1 MDVSKL
7 DFGLPVARRPSLR
20 FDLVDL
26 RLFLHTAEAQ
36 SITHGAERSNLALAS
51 ASARIR
57 GMEVALGT
65 PLLARDRRGVKLTAA
80 GQCLIEHA
88 RLVVQQVERM
98 RGDLGSFAR
107 GLSGSVRLL
116 SNTAALSEHLPRVL
130 AAFLAANPTIC
141 LDIEERESA
150 DIGSALASGAADV
163 GIASTAAL
171 PDSIEQ
177 FPFREDVLVLV
188 VPRGDILARRRLLG
202 LADVVDRPFIG
213 LPRESA
219 LQRHVVGHATR
230 LGATLNIRAR
240 VTSFDAVCG
249 MVEVGAGVGIVPE
262 VTAKRCRRSMK
273 VDATRLRDPWSKRHL
288 AICVRSLS
296 SLPTG
301 AQRLVEHLRE
311 AAAV

>member
-1 MDVSKL
+1 M
-7 DFGLPVARRPSLR
+7 R

-188 VPRGDILARRRLLG
+188 IPRGDILARRRLLG

-273 VDATRLRDPWSKRHL
+273 VDATRLRDPWAKRHL

-301 AQRLVEHLRE
+301 AQRLVEHLRQ
-311 AAAV
+311 AAAL

>member
-1 MDVSKL
+1 
-7 DFGLPVARRPSLR
+7 
-20 FDLVDL
+20 
-26 RLFLHTAEAQ
+26 
-36 SITHGAERSNLALAS
+36 
-51 ASARIR
+51 
-57 GMEVALGT
+57 MEVALGT

-107 GLSGSVRLL
+107 GLSGTVRLL
-116 SNTAALSEHLPRVL
+116 SNTAALSEHLPRTL

-171 PDSIEQ
+171 PASIEQ
-177 FPFREDVLVLV
+177 FPFREDVLVFV
-188 VPRGDILARRRLLG
+188 VRRGDILARRRNLG
-202 LADVVDRPFIG
+202 LADVVHRPFIG

-219 LQRHVVGHATR
+219 LQRHIVGHATR

-240 VTSFDAVCG
+240 VTTFDAVCG

-262 VTAKRCRRSMK
+262 ATAKRCRRSMK
-273 VDATRLRDPWSKRHL
+273 VDITRLQDPWTKRNL
-288 AICVRSLS
+288 VICVRRLT
-296 SLPTG
+296 SLPNG
-301 AQRLVEHLRE
+301 AQRLVEYLRQS
-311 AAAV
+311 AAF

>member
-1 MDVSKL
+1 
-7 DFGLPVARRPSLR
+7 LR

-26 RLFLHTAEAQ
+26 RLFLHIAEAQ

-88 RLVVQQVERM
+88 RLIVQQVERM

-273 VDATRLRDPWSKRHL
+273 VDATRLRDPWAKRHL

-301 AQRLVEHLRE
+301 AQRLVEHLRQ
-311 AAAV
+311 ATAL

>member
-1 MDVSKL
+1 M
-7 DFGLPVARRPSLR
+7 R

-301 AQRLVEHLRE
+301 AQRLVEHLRQ
-311 AAAV
+311 ATAL

>member
-1 MDVSKL
+1 
-7 DFGLPVARRPSLR
+7 LR

>member
-1 MDVSKL
+1 M
-7 DFGLPVARRPSLR
+7 R

-26 RLFLHTAEAQ
+26 RLFLHIAEAQ

-188 VPRGDILARRRLLG
+188 IPRGDILARRRLLG

-273 VDATRLRDPWSKRHL
+273 VDATRLRDPWAKRHL

-301 AQRLVEHLRE
+301 AQRLVEHLRQ
-311 AAAV
+311 ATAL

>member
-1 MDVSKL
+1 M
-7 DFGLPVARRPSLR
+7 R

-26 RLFLHTAEAQ
+26 RLFLHVAEAQ

-88 RLVVQQVERM
+88 RLVLQQVERM

-130 AAFLAANPTIC
+130 AVFLAANPTIS

-240 VTSFDAVCG
+240 VTSFGAVCG

-262 VTAKRCRRSMK
+262 VTAKRCRRSMR
-273 VDATRLRDPWSKRHL
+273 VDATRLRDPWAKRHL

-301 AQRLVEHLRE
+301 AQRLVEHLRQ
-311 AAAV
+311 AAAL

>member
-1 MDVSKL
+1 
-7 DFGLPVARRPSLR
+7 LR

-26 RLFLHTAEAQ
+26 RLFLHVAEAQ

-116 SNTAALSEHLPRVL
+116 SNSAALSEHLPSVL

-240 VTSFDAVCG
+240 VTNFDAVCG

-273 VDATRLRDPWSKRHL
+273 VDATRLRDPWAKRHL

-301 AQRLVEHLRE
+301 AQRLVEHLRQ
-311 AAAV
+311 AAAL